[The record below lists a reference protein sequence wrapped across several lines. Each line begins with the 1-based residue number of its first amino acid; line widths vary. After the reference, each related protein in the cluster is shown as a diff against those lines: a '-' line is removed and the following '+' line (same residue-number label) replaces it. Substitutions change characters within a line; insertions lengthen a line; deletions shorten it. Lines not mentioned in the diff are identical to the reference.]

1 MIHHLSSDDDPV
13 IILQYCKT
21 NYDCS
26 DIHCHP
32 PQVGKCLYNL
42 CDCGRCETT
51 HRPGRVT
58 AFCKINLKYFKAFT
72 VVEFVAARL
81 MMIVQIIFVVFRK
94 LEIVFLIIVIA
105 INRER
110 GTTQDKP
117 LVHIQL
123 LYSIFVQTQIK

>member
-1 MIHHLSSDDDPV
+1 MIFFSCRSIH
-13 IILQYCKT
+13 Y
-21 NYDCS
+21 
-26 DIHCHP
+26 HCH
-32 PQVGKCLYNL
+32 
-42 CDCGRCETT
+42 
-51 HRPGRVT
+51 HRQQEDYQLGVAIDPYPHYQSVHFEVVMEWG
-58 AFCKINLKYFKAFT
+58 YFQIPFVLPSFT